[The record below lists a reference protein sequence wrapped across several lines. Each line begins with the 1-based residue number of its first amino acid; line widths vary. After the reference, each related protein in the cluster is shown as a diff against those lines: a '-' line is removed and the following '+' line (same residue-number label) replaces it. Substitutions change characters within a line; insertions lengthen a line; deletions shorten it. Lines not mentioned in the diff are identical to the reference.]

1 MSGSGG
7 TSSGGSQTGFRGT
20 PYEAN
25 ATARANEA
33 GEMANNWARQVQSS
47 PNTFMGQTGQQL
59 YGSGQYGLGFNVDP
73 AIREY
78 SKQMYS
84 LASGTGAA
92 RGRLTPEG
100 AEAAAGDAI
109 TQSLPSLIPQL
120 MQFGQWQF
128 QLPMNL
134 NTYASNIF
142 NQNAGTQNQ
151 GLGGTESRS
160 SDNFGFGLL
169 SNYSGSSSSSRD

>member
-1 MSGSGG
+1 MGIGASESSSESKSGL
-7 TSSGGSQTGFRGT
+7 RGT
-20 PYEAN
+20 VYEGA
-25 ATARANEA
+25 ASARANEA
-33 GEMANNWARQVQSS
+33 GEMANNWAKQVNAA
-47 PNTFMGQTGQQL
+47 PNKFMGQTGQEL

-84 LASGTGAA
+84 MASASGAA

-120 MQFGQWQF
+120 MQFGQWQY

-134 NTYASNIF
+134 NTYAANIF

-151 GLGGTESRS
+151 AIGAHSEGEGFGFNASWFGSGGS
-160 SDNFGFGLL
+160 SD
-169 SNYSGSSSSSRD
+169 